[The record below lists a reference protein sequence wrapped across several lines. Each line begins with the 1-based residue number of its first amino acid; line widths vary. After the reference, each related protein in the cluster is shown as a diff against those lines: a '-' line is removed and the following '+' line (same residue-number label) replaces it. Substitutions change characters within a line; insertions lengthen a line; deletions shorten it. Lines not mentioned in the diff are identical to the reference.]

1 MRRILV
7 CSVFALL
14 VFGIGLNAQSQEILV
29 PAGTLLHCTMNEPN
43 FSSATADVGDP
54 VLCHLSGVQEF
65 GRAAFPRGSYL
76 QGHLEAARDPGHFF
90 GKGYLRLE
98 FDRIGLPS
106 TDVPVPS
113 KVVALRGYRVDREGD
128 IVGKGHAK
136 RDAVEWLFPPLWPWK
151 VIALP
156 ARGPRPALKG
166 ESQLTLRLMDDIVIP
181 KSSMLEPGWHY
192 FGENNSRSGSVVP
205 SLPAW
210 PGTEAQPAAQP
221 AAASP
226 VQPVTRLP
234 APADRP
240 VETALQTAVPVTR
253 VTLIALKTDETYS
266 VARYRVDGGAVN
278 YILPNGTTGAVS
290 VKDVDWLKT
299 SELNG
304 QRQRTEM
311 VAVAQAR

>member
-1 MRRILV
+1 MRRILI
-7 CSVFALL
+7 CSLFALL
-14 VFGIGLNAQSQEILV
+14 VFAIRLSAQSQEVLV

-54 VLCHLSGVQEF
+54 VLCNLSGVQEF
-65 GRAAFPRGSYL
+65 GRVAFPRGSYL
-76 QGHLEAARDPGHFF
+76 QGHLEAAHEPGHFF

-98 FDRIGLPS
+98 FDRIGLPN

-113 KVVALRGYRVDREGD
+113 KVVALRGFRVDREGD
-128 IVGKGHAK
+128 IIGKGHAK

-192 FGENNSRSGSVVP
+192 FGETNSRSSDIMP
-205 SLPAW
+205 SRSAL

-221 AAASP
+221 AAAP
-226 VQPVTRLP
+226 PAQPVTRPP
-234 APADRP
+234 ARTGPQP
-240 VETALQTAVPVTR
+240 VETASSAGRASRL
-253 VTLIALKTDETYS
+253 TLIALKSDDTYF
-266 VARYRVDGGAVN
+266 VARYRIDGGAVN
-278 YILPNGTTGAVS
+278 YVLANGEQGAVS
-290 VKDVDWLKT
+290 VKDVDWVKT
-299 SELNG
+299 SQLNG
-304 QRQRTEM
+304 VRRGTDGLDM
-311 VAVAQAR
+311 ARVQ

>member
-1 MRRILV
+1 MRRILI
-7 CSVFALL
+7 CSLFTLF
-14 VFGIGLNAQSQEILV
+14 VFGIRLNAQSQETLV

-54 VLCHLSGVQEF
+54 VICHLSGVQEF
-65 GRAAFPRGSYL
+65 GRVAFPRGSYL

-90 GKGYLRLE
+90 GKGYMRLE
-98 FDRIGLPS
+98 FDRIGLPN

-128 IVGKGHAK
+128 IMGKGHAK

-192 FGENNSRSGSVVP
+192 FGENSSRSGSVVP
-205 SLPAW
+205 SRPELP
-210 PGTEAQPAAQP
+210 GMDAQPAAQP
-221 AAASP
+221 AATPA
-226 VQPVTRLP
+226 QPVNR
-234 APADRP
+234 APAAAGP
-240 VETALQTAVPVTR
+240 QAVETAFQMDAPATR
-253 VTLIALKTDETYS
+253 VTLIALKSDEIYAA
-266 VARYRVDGGAVN
+266 ARYRVDGGAVN
-278 YILPNGTTGAVS
+278 YILTNGASGAVS

-299 SELNG
+299 SQLNSE
-304 QRQRTEM
+304 RRRTD
-311 VAVAQAR
+311 AVDLAQAR